1 MDDFA
6 LFDFTPNYC
15 PDCGAQLKLS
25 GPPWADYRS
34 GIEHECPTCGLVFYF
49 VKDLESV
56 IRRITDEKENKE
68 QSRRSS

>member
-6 LFDFTPNYC
+6 LFDFTPTYC

-34 GIEHECPTCGLVFYF
+34 GIKHICPTCQLVFYF
-49 VKDLESV
+49 VKDLETV
-56 IRRITDEKENKE
+56 FRRITDEKE
-68 QSRRSS
+68 S